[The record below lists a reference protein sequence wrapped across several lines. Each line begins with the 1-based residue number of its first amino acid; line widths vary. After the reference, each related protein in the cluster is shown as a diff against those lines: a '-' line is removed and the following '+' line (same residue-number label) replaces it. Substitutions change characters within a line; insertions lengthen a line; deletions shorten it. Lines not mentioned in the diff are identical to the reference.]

1 MVCAMRNDS
10 PNRRIAGNARAE
22 LSRSGISQSTASGAL
37 GLSQSALSRRL
48 SGNTPFT
55 AAELSALSALIG
67 VPIATLFELP
77 DHAA

>member
-1 MVCAMRNDS
+1 MRNES

-22 LSRSGISQSTASGAL
+22 LSRAGISQATVAGEL

-55 AAELSALSALIG
+55 AAELCGLADLIDVPVAALFGA
-67 VPIATLFELP
+67 PHE
-77 DHAA
+77 AAS